1 MLRLDHHDHAG
12 EREEHERVELAVP
25 RLLPLEEARREQQR
39 QGSDREHEQRH
50 EDAEPVDVDE
60 KAFDDIV
67 GGAKL
72 PVFVDF
78 WAEWCGPCRRVAPE
92 VKKLAARLAGK
103 AVVLKVDTDAQANIA
118 GRFAIRSIPTFIV
131 FKNGKVVVRESGS
144 RDESGLAKLVE
155 RAA

>member
-1 MLRLDHHDHAG
+1 MIRTCRACG
-12 EREEHERVELAVP
+12 QENRVPAKHLGDRGKCGACKAELP
-25 RLLPLEEARREQQR
+25 EL
-39 QGSDREHEQRH
+39 
-50 EDAEPVDVDE
+50 AEPVDVVE